1 MQEHPIKYQSEQ
13 RFRDLKRGS
22 SQVGQ
27 PPLWFM
33 RLVPKFLSLHLI
45 LVQAHERG
53 LESSGVGATQS
64 STVAT
69 TS

>member
-27 PPLWFM
+27 PPLVVHAA
-33 RLVPKFLSLHLI
+33 RPQIPKLALDP
-45 LVQAHERG
+45 G
-53 LESSGVGATQS
+53 TSS
-64 STVAT
+64 
-69 TS
+69 